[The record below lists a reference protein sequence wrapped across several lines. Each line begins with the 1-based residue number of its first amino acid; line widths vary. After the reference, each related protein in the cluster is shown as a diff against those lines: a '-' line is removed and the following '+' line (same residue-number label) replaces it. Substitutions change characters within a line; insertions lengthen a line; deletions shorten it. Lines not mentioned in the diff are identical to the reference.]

1 MHARH
6 FWSIKYVFVR
16 EFPHRRFP
24 LVFLNGEPGYVINE
38 WIAHMLDS
46 GIEQSSLEERIR
58 AVLHLH
64 DFCWARHGQK
74 ALTEQDAHS
83 LVGEFLT
90 AKKVGTDKPDGT
102 YPLGLFWRPVR
113 RATLLKYL
121 AALNSFD
128 TWQSAFHG
136 SKRLNPAEQRLMT
149 AWELYSEF
157 RRRERWDPML
167 HLFPARRKEKIL
179 HLHQAPRWHQ
189 RLQQA
194 PRSSP
199 KCFPLAAFVDL
210 VEQCNNPRDK
220 MLYLQMFGLGLRTS
234 ELLHLFTEDVF
245 GIGQYGDARIRLD
258 DPETGQWKW
267 RDSQGKHRSTTR
279 TIYLES
285 NWSNVEF
292 EDTHPELYRLVP
304 RTRYGRRGGMYAG
317 FKGMTFH
324 LGSGLDPTAFGNE
337 AVWIDPRIG
346 VYFLKCFEAYMAE
359 HFHGRPKRW
368 PFHPWLYIQLDRKN
382 FGLPMTLPAVK
393 KMWNRS
399 MKRLGLENLHLG
411 PHSLRHLAGYYCANV
426 LRHPIET
433 TQVLLRHAR
442 VESTQI
448 YYHLTNDSVRHSVLE
463 SVAQQFDISIGD
475 MPQKTE
481 FATLEIPPHWAR
493 SV

>member
-1 MHARH
+1 
-6 FWSIKYVFVR
+6 
-16 EFPHRRFP
+16 
-24 LVFLNGEPGYVINE
+24 
-38 WIAHMLDS
+38 MLDS
-46 GIEQSSLEERIR
+46 GVEQSLLEERIR

-83 LVGEFLT
+83 LIGEFLT

-136 SKRLNPAEQRLMT
+136 SKHLNPAEQRLMT
-149 AWELYSEF
+149 AWELYTEF
-157 RRRERWDPML
+157 RRREHWDPML
-167 HLFPARRKEKIL
+167 HLFPARRKEKVL
-179 HLHQAPRWHQ
+179 HLHQAPHWHQ
-189 RLQQA
+189 RLQRA

-220 MLYLQMFGLGLRTS
+220 MLYLQMFGLGLRIS
-234 ELLHLFTEDVF
+234 ELLHLFAEDVF

-258 DPETGQWKW
+258 DPETGLWKW

-285 NWSNVEF
+285 DWSNVEF
-292 EDTHPELYRLVP
+292 EDTHPELCRLVP

-324 LGSGLDPTAFGNE
+324 LGSGIDPTAFGNE

-448 YYHLTNDSVRHSVLE
+448 YYHMTNDTVRCNVVEAAGLKFDT
-463 SVAQQFDISIGD
+463 VASEVYSR
-475 MPQKTE
+475 P
-481 FATLEIPPHWAR
+481 ASLSLEIPQHWMQR
-493 SV
+493 